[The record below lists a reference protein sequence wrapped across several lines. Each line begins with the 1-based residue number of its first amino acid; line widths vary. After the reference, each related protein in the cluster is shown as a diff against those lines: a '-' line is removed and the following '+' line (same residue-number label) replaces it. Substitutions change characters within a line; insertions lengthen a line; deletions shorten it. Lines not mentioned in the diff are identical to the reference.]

1 MSSVLVVY
9 SGGLDS
15 YTLLNKAIKNFD
27 YVEAITFNY
36 GQKHNKEIEY
46 AKSNCAKLNINHEVV
61 NLDLKNILADS
72 ALVGD
77 IDVPEGNYD
86 KEKMKQTIVP
96 NRNMIMISVAA
107 SLVIKNNIE
116 YLWYAAHSGDHEIYP
131 DCRPEFIDKM
141 AEVLEICDYHK
152 IKFEAPFQN
161 LSKSEIVATGLSMNL
176 DYSKTWTCY
185 EGKEKPCGK
194 CSACL
199 ERALSFEANNTED
212 PLNVLSN

>member
-15 YTLLNKAIKNFD
+15 YTLLNKAMKKFD
-27 YVEAITFNY
+27 RIEAITFNY

-46 AKSNCAKLNINHEVV
+46 AKSNCVELNIKHEVV
-61 NLDLKNILADS
+61 NLDLEKILAGS

-77 IDVPEGNYD
+77 IDIPEGNYD

-107 SLVIKNNIE
+107 SLVIKNDIE

-141 AEVLEICDYHK
+141 AAVLEICDYHK

-161 LSKSEIVATGLSMNL
+161 LSKNEIVATGLSMDL

-212 PLNVLSN
+212 PLNVISN

>member
-15 YTLLNKAIKNFD
+15 YTLLNKAMKKFD
-27 YVEAITFNY
+27 RIEAITFNY

-46 AKSNCAKLNINHEVV
+46 AKSNCVELNIKHEVV
-61 NLDLKNILADS
+61 NLDLENILAGS

-77 IDVPEGNYD
+77 IDIPEGNYD

-107 SLVIKNNIE
+107 SLVIKNDIE

-141 AEVLEICDYHK
+141 AAVLEICDYHK

-161 LSKSEIVATGLSMNL
+161 LSKNEIVATGLSMDL

-194 CSACL
+194 CSSCL

-212 PLNVLSN
+212 PLNVVSN

>member
-15 YTLLNKAIKNFD
+15 YTLLNKAMKNFD
-27 YVEAITFNY
+27 RIEAITFNY

-46 AKSNCAKLNINHEVV
+46 AKSNCVELNIKHEVV
-61 NLDLKNILADS
+61 NLDLENILAGS

-77 IDVPEGNYD
+77 IDIPEGNYD

-107 SLVIKNNIE
+107 SLVIKNDIE

-141 AEVLEICDYHK
+141 AAVLEICDYHK

-161 LSKSEIVATGLSMNL
+161 LSKNEIVATGLSMGL

-212 PLNVLSN
+212 PLNVVSN